1 MRRKRL
7 SYPVSTR
14 AIAGVRVSTEEQNAR
29 QGPKRQRREI
39 LEEAA
44 RAGLKIED
52 WIEESISGADYDRA
66 AENLYYEAVRTTPGL
81 NVFFSTA
88 DRVGRHIEVTTGI
101 ARTIMD
107 LGGVVWVA
115 GIGSL
120 REGRNW
126 DFFLRDAVDAE
137 TDYSRIIRRMHTGKL
152 DKARRGHWAHGQ
164 PAWGYKPARDYKGVS
179 TVLEWD
185 TTSAPTTVPLI
196 FSLALSG
203 GVPYIQQQLKAR
215 GILSP
220 AGLEHWS
227 TKSIH
232 NLLSNRIYCG
242 SARFADEVIPVPA
255 MITETQFKAAQDALR
270 TRRPGPQANPSS
282 LLVGHLECGVC
293 GATLDLLSGGS
304 RGVKYFY
311 YGCRFRMP
319 SRATRENHAI
329 CMSKRTPSKLLE
341 EQVWTYL
348 LEHLASPA
356 LLEPIL
362 SQGEKV
368 VDHSVEKAALQD
380 TIRRVGIAVARE
392 WLTVSEAEEELK
404 PTRARIKQLQALEK
418 VGPVRVDAVGM
429 AKEFRVAL
437 DGIQTLEKKRA
448 FLKGAG
454 VRVRV
459 GPGGIVGCR
468 VRV

>member
-7 SYPVSTR
+7 SYPESTR
-14 AIAGVRVSTEEQNAR
+14 AIAGVRVSTDEQNAR

-44 RAGLKIED
+44 RAKLKIED

-66 AENLYYEAVRTTPGL
+66 AENLYYEAVRATPGL

-101 ARTIMD
+101 ARKIMD

-115 GIGSL
+115 GIGNL

-164 PAWGYKPARDYKGVS
+164 PAWGYKPARDHKGVS

-185 TTSAPTTVPLI
+185 TTSAPSTVPLI
-196 FSLALSG
+196 FSLALTG
-203 GVPYIQQQLKAR
+203 GIPYVQQQLKAR

-220 AGLEHWS
+220 AGRSHWS

-232 NLLSNRIYCG
+232 NLLSNRIYYG
-242 SARFADEVIPVPA
+242 SARFADEVIPVPP
-255 MITETQFKAAQDALR
+255 MITEAQFEAAQDALR
-270 TRRPGPQANPSS
+270 ARRPGPPANPSS
-282 LLVGHLECGVC
+282 LLVGHLECAIC

-304 RGVKYFY
+304 RGVKYSY

-319 SRATRENHAI
+319 SRAVRENREI
-329 CMSKRTPSKLLE
+329 CASKRTPAKLLE
-341 EQVWTYL
+341 EQVWSYL
-348 LEHLASPA
+348 LEHLPSPA

-362 SQGEKV
+362 SQGEKI
-368 VDHSVEKAALQD
+368 VDYSVEKTALQD
-380 TIRRVGIAVARE
+380 AIRRAGIAVARE
-392 WLTVSEAEEELK
+392 WLTVAEAEEELK
-404 PTRARIKQLQALEK
+404 PTRARMKQLKAWEKEGQPKIDAVQAAREIAGVLEGCDTLELK
-418 VGPVRVDAVGM
+418 REFLKLFGVRVRVGR
-429 AKEFRVAL
+429 E
-437 DGIQTLEKKRA
+437 GI
-448 FLKGAG
+448 AG

-459 GPGGIVGCR
+459 
-468 VRV
+468 